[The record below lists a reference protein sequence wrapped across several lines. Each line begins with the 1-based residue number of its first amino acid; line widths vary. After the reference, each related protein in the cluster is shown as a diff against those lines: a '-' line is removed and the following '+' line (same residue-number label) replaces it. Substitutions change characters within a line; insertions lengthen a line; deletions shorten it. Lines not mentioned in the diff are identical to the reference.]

1 MCICKYVDVV
11 CVRMCADT
19 YHKYLCQHA
28 SGRTGHQVSS
38 FNTLHLV
45 FESGSLT
52 ELRASHLARLA
63 APRALPVSAYPP
75 NPWLYGEGHG
85 HVHHMVLTL
94 ACHITNWAVYPD
106 QTPRIPNQDEYTSS
120 CPLPLRLKCV
130 FIPSP
135 CQLAGCHH
143 CYGPLEWSVSF
154 RPFCLHPAFCSNS
167 PFAILALPNF
177 LQFLLDLNS
186 SLRLKVHI
194 STGDL
199 LSLKALPKLV
209 PSRMFFFL
217 TSLGKPLMYVIHAQ
231 HFVFLYG
238 TSSQSSVRRPPLTK
252 QWASWKY
259 SLYNFPSL
267 RHPFRVQ

>member
-1 MCICKYVDVV
+1 MSTTWSSRLHVTLPIEQSTQTRPLESQT
-11 CVRMCADT
+11 RMNILPRV
-19 YHKYLCQHA
+19 LCLL
-28 SGRTGHQVSS
+28 GLNVS
-38 FNTLHLV
+38 LY
-45 FESGSLT
+45 
-52 ELRASHLARLA
+52 LARVSLQDATSA
-63 APRALPVSAYPP
+63 AALWSGVFPS
-75 NPWLYGEGHG
+75 
-85 HVHHMVLTL
+85 HH
-94 ACHITNWAVYPD
+94 
-106 QTPRIPNQDEYTSS
+106 
-120 CPLPLRLKCV
+120 
-130 FIPSP
+130 
-135 CQLAGCHH
+135 
-143 CYGPLEWSVSF
+143 
-154 RPFCLHPAFCSNS
+154 FCLHPAFCSNS

-177 LQFLLDLNS
+177 LQCLLDLNS

-267 RHPFRVQ
+267 RHPSRVR